1 VNGQYLIFVF
11 GEKRNSH
18 PMVTVDEPGLERAVS
33 KLKWTKAGEQRKVF
47 WLKSSIQLRR
57 TYLNRMFTKAVD

>member
-1 VNGQYLIFVF
+1 VYSQYLIPVF

-33 KLKWTKAGEQRKVF
+33 KLKSTKAGEQRKLF
-47 WLKSSIQLRR
+47 W
-57 TYLNRMFTKAVD
+57 A